1 MNGILNIYKEAGW
14 TSHDV
19 VAKLR
24 GITGQKKIGHTGTL
38 DPEAEGVLPVCLGKA
53 TKVADL
59 LMEETKTYEAVLLL
73 GTVTDTQ
80 DTGGQVLRTRPV
92 TCSPEEL
99 EDCLKG
105 FLGEQMQVP
114 PMYSALKQNGKKLYE
129 LAREGKTVERQPRK
143 VHFYELELL
152 ETDLP
157 RARIRV
163 TCSRGT
169 YIRTLCQDIGEKL
182 GCGGCMEHLVRTRVG
197 DFTLEE
203 AGTIGQIREAAEQG
217 RLEELLLPVDRI
229 FRELPAA
236 RVRAAADRLAKN
248 GNPLELRQILPEDPG
263 APEAAGKLRL
273 YDSRGEFLGL
283 YRLGEKEP
291 RVRLIKMFYQAGEDS
306 RETEG

>member
-1 MNGILNIYKEAGW
+1 M
-14 TSHDV
+14 
-19 VAKLR
+19 
-24 GITGQKKIGHTGTL
+24 
-38 DPEAEGVLPVCLGKA
+38 
-53 TKVADL
+53 
-59 LMEETKTYEAVLLL
+59 
-73 GTVTDTQ
+73 
-80 DTGGQVLRTRPV
+80 
-92 TCSPEEL
+92 
-99 EDCLKG
+99 
-105 FLGEQMQVP
+105 
-114 PMYSALKQNGKKLYE
+114 
-129 LAREGKTVERQPRK
+129 ERQPRK

-263 APEAAGKLRL
+263 LRKP
-273 YDSRGEFLGL
+273 RGN
-283 YRLGEKEP
+283 
-291 RVRLIKMFYQAGEDS
+291 
-306 RETEG
+306 

>member
-182 GCGGCMEHLVRTRVG
+182 GCGGCMEHLVRTGWGISLWRRPGPSARSGKRRSRAVWRNYCCRWTG
-197 DFTLEE
+197 SS
-203 AGTIGQIREAAEQG
+203 GSCRRRGYG
-217 RLEELLLPVDRI
+217 RRRTVWRKTEIPWNCGRSCRKIPGLRKPR
-229 FRELPAA
+229 
-236 RVRAAADRLAKN
+236 
-248 GNPLELRQILPEDPG
+248 GN
-263 APEAAGKLRL
+263 
-273 YDSRGEFLGL
+273 
-283 YRLGEKEP
+283 
-291 RVRLIKMFYQAGEDS
+291 
-306 RETEG
+306 